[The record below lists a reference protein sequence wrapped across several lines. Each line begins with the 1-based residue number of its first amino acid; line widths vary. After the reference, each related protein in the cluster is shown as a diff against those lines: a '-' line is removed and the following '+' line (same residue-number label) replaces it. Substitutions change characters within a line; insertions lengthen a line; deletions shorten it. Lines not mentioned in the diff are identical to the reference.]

1 MRRRLRSLRA
11 RPMARPPGGVDAP
24 FNLSPRALRIA
35 GWLVAAFLIVG
46 IAVVVGLLGGD
57 ADETGVGRPSA
68 SASGGAATGS
78 TITFGT
84 SIDQATG
91 EVAEEARTDRF
102 TAGDTFAYSTTV
114 PGTAP
119 DPVYVEVRRTGGGS
133 VEIVQAALDG
143 MQPLEYPPAVAFD
156 VPADDLFEVF
166 GPGEYLMLIY
176 ADPEDEPLAE
186 GPFVLIG
193 AAVSPSVSPAP

>member
-1 MRRRLRSLRA
+1 
-11 RPMARPPGGVDAP
+11 MARPPGGGDAP

-35 GWLVAAFLIVG
+35 GWLVAAILIVG
-46 IAVVVGLLGGD
+46 IAVVVRLLGGD
-57 ADETGVGRPSA
+57 ADETGVGASPSA
-68 SASGGAATGS
+68 TASGGGATGS

-91 EVAEEARTDRF
+91 EVAEDARTDRF
-102 TAGDTFAYSTTV
+102 TAADTFAYSAMV

-119 DPVYVEVRRTGGGS
+119 DPVYVEVRRTGAGV
-133 VEIVQAALDG
+133 VEIVQAAADG

-156 VPADDLFEVF
+156 VPANDLFEVF

-176 ADPEDEPLAE
+176 ADPEEEPLAE
-186 GPFVLIG
+186 GTFVLVG
-193 AAVSPSVSPAP
+193 ADGSPSASPTP